1 MYGFT
6 AGQEGHILARHN
18 AGNNTLVTMAA
29 CHLIAFRNL
38 TLLGNVYT
46 NLLVYARRQLVAVFA
61 AKHLNAN
68 DFTSFAMGYTQG
80 AVAYFASLFTKD
92 STQQAFF
99 SGELGFTL
107 RSNLAYQNIARA
119 YFSTNADNA
128 ALIQILQCVV
138 AYIGQLAS
146 NFFFTQ
152 LGVAGIAIIFF
163 NMDRSKDIS
172 LYQILIQQNG
182 VLVVIAFPGHI
193 SNDYVVA

>member
-1 MYGFT
+1 MVLQNLTDVHTGRYAQGVQHDMYRFA
-6 AGQEGHILARHN
+6 AGQEGHILTRHN

-29 CHLIAFRNL
+29 CHLIAFGNL
-38 TLLGNVYT
+38 SLLGNVYAY
-46 NLLVYARRQLVAVFA
+46 LLVYARRQLVAVFA

-107 RSNLAYQNIARA
+107 RSNLAYQNIAGTYFRA
-119 YFSTNADNA
+119 NADNA
-128 ALIQILQCVV
+128 AFVQILQRVV
-138 AYIGQLAS
+138 AYVGQLAG

-152 LGVAGIAIIFF
+152 LGIASIAIIFF
-163 NMDRSKDIS
+163 NMDRSKDIG
-172 LYQILIQQNG
+172 LY
-182 VLVVIAFPGHI
+182 
-193 SNDYVVA
+193 